1 MEIQDSEVFD
11 FGQSNFSIEYWIK
24 TSESTNVKIINQWN
38 YSGSTTVW
46 ASSSFESKLSSN
58 KFYARVSNGSSGVDV
73 TSTTSVNDGDWH
85 HIVFLRDG
93 DTLRLYVDKTQ
104 EDTGDVTGITI
115 PDTTRPIWI
124 GKDLSS
130 GNIFFNGLID
140 EVRIYSKALSASEV
154 TKNYNNGKS
163 AHQ

>member
-1 MEIQDSEVFD
+1 M
-11 FGQSNFSIEYWIK
+11 
-24 TSESTNVKIINQWN
+24 
-38 YSGSTTVW
+38 
-46 ASSSFESKLSSN
+46 
-58 KFYARVSNGSSGVDV
+58 DV

-140 EVRIYSKALSASEV
+140 EIRI
-154 TKNYNNGKS
+154 
-163 AHQ
+163 